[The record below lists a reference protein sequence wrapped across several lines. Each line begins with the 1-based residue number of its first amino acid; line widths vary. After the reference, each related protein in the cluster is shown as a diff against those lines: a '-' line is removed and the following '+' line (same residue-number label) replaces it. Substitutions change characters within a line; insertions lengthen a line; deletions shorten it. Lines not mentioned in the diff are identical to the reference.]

1 MSNNTKKVSIFHI
14 LAGAFPI
21 AYAVSLFFLP
31 FLTLKVTTYN
41 DLLAV
46 DQTERMH
53 AALFQKLSTIEA
65 STLVPYV
72 LTIMLMLVATLLI
85 YLLKNKVAY
94 IYGLIVST
102 GSAMFLSFAYLKNKD
117 DQNLFNMVFGDP
129 VLSNGVKRNFGIGF
143 FLAMAFAL
151 ATLVFC
157 ILALREAGQ
166 TAQQAAP
173 VRPAA
178 GGYAA
183 PAPQPAPGSVAAPH
197 KIVCVSGEFMN
208 ASFPLNRGET
218 VIIGR
223 DAGSANVVI
232 VAPKV
237 SRKHCTIRFDE
248 ARNSFIV
255 VDCST
260 NGTYRENGNRL
271 MANMENPLPPG
282 SVISLGSDENRF
294 KLI

>member
-1 MSNNTKKVSIFHI
+1 MSNTKKVGIFHI

-31 FLTLKVTTYN
+31 ILTLSVTTYN
-41 DLLAV
+41 DLLGV

-53 AALFQKLSTIEA
+53 AALFQKLSTINA

-102 GSAMFLSFAYLKNKD
+102 LSAMYLCFDYLKNKD
-117 DQNLFNMVFGDP
+117 SINYFNMLMGDT
-129 VLSNGVKRNFGIGF
+129 VYSEGVKYSRGVGF
-143 FLAMAFAL
+143 FLALAFAL
-151 ATLVFC
+151 AALVFC
-157 ILALREAGQ
+157 ILALRDAG
-166 TAQQAAP
+166 TGVQQNAVGHTVPVGYPAPAPIPAAP
-173 VRPAA
+173 VN
-178 GGYAA
+178 
-183 PAPQPAPGSVAAPH
+183 APH